1 MFFHKFAI
9 MKVNKNKPEWAPEG
23 DNPAYASY
31 VMPPKTNITSSAFSS
46 PKSTKI
52 NTLTLD
58 EYIQGII
65 SDNRTILSKAI
76 TLVESNA
83 PAHIDIAQEIITRI
97 LPLTGKSLRIGI
109 SGSPGVGKSTFI
121 DVFGEFL
128 INLGHKVAV
137 LAIDPSSTRSR
148 GSILGDKTRMENL
161 SRNPKSFIRPSPSG
175 GTLGGV
181 ARKTRETMFLC
192 EAAGF
197 DIILIE
203 TVGVGQSE
211 VSVRSMVDYF
221 LVLLLPGAGDD
232 LQGIKKGIIE
242 LADGLAI
249 NKSEGE
255 WLERARSTK
264 VAYQNALHLLNHR
277 IPDYTPPVINIS
289 AVQKLGIQ
297 EVWDEI
303 SKFIQMTKLNGLF
316 EKNRNEQT
324 IEWFQAL
331 LNEAIFSKLFSDPK
345 NKIIINEAKT
355 KVMNF
360 EISPLL
366 AVRSIVAKIFD

>member
-1 MFFHKFAI
+1 
-9 MKVNKNKPEWAPEG
+9 MKVNKNKPEWAPE
-23 DNPAYASY
+23 DENPAYASY
-31 VMPPKTNITSSAFSS
+31 VLPPKYNQSGRTIISRNSSKFG
-46 PKSTKI
+46 
-52 NTLTLD
+52 NLTID
-58 EYIQGII
+58 EYIEGIT

-83 PAHIDIAQEIITRI
+83 PAHQDIAQEIITQI

-197 DIILIE
+197 DVILIE

-242 LADGLAI
+242 LADGLVI

-255 WLERARSTK
+255 LLSRAQLTK
-264 VAYQNALHLLNHR
+264 VGYQNALHLLNHR
-277 IPDYTPPVINIS
+277 IPGYIPPVINIS
-289 AVQKLGIQ
+289 ALQKLGIQ
-297 EVWDEI
+297 EVWFEI
-303 SKFIQMTKLNGLF
+303 TKFIQMTKNTGF
-316 EKNRNEQT
+316 FDENRKNQT
-324 IEWFQAL
+324 IEWFETL

-345 NKIIINEAKT
+345 NQLIIKESKN
-355 KVMNF
+355 KVMGL
-360 EISPLL
+360 EISPVL
-366 AVRSIVAKIFD
+366 AVRNIIKKIFD